1 MERFMNKYYN
11 FIKNNYKKL
20 IVLWFTIFL
29 ISVLF
34 TNKINEIVVYEVEI
48 IPPNSMSKITIDKLI
63 EEFTQKNYSMPF
75 LSVLTGYNVYLILK
89 NNEPFSFET
98 KKLALEIEQI
108 FKKEISNAEI
118 VYVYSI
124 IRNILKNI
132 TDNSTNKLKIFYNLT
147 LILNKDIFLTKNNI
161 TLILNNYIKL
171 EENLAKIL
179 NFLYYLPYL
188 YIKCYNYTFEDNI
201 KIRLE
206 KARECLLSRVKI
218 EDPVLELYFDEYY
231 KKLYENLI
239 NKNFNITETTDN
251 IIKTI
256 APKYLANLIDNSLLQ
271 IILLNTSIKNWQ
283 DQNILENI
291 IFQFFEKNLNNTI
304 IKNEEI
310 IYYIKKIKNKEKNID
325 EVVYEIV
332 LNYIKENFHF
342 ENIYN
347 INIDKIVYD
356 LIRLNTTN
364 EIIILD
370 YFANLIYKEIEE
382 TYSNPLFSFTEN
394 FKDFLKE
401 IINTNDPNLVVNEI
415 ITNKSIQEYPI
426 KLKQR
431 VVDSLV
437 KDNIFIIILIFKKQP
452 SDELINK
459 INEIKNEI
467 KTKYKQEIYITGIP
481 AISNELKKASFI
493 TIQTV
498 IPIALIIVFILVSLY
513 FRSVITGLLSLLI
526 FSITIII
533 TYFLVYLIVGLI
545 INHKLSYI
553 SPSILTVLILGLCSD
568 YFVYMI
574 RRYKIEREENKD
586 KNTAIKEMCVWSS
599 QGVFI
604 SSLAVMLSYLTLAFM
619 NIPLF
624 GDAALANAIGIG
636 ITLLINLTL
645 LPSIVIILG
654 DRIIWPLKTF
664 NKKQDISLFI
674 KIAKFNEKNKKKLAS
689 LLVFVTLIALYYVFH
704 VQTVLDIPPLMP
716 NSEVKEATTIVYSK
730 FGSSIN
736 PIYILIETDEQILT
750 NSTIN
755 PSVLDFAYSI
765 VQKIKEVEEVTKIE
779 TIVAPFGDEI
789 KDINSLLKNETYRET
804 YLESIKRFIGK
815 SNKNFL
821 VLVTIDKQPF
831 SIQAIE
837 TLKKIKEKI
846 NELNPKYQIYF
857 GGVTQTSQDSKEVT
871 DNATPLIISSLS
883 LIIMLLLFIQLYSV
897 LIPIRLILTISS
909 GIIWAL
915 ALLYIVYNMYLSL
928 PLVNAVPLFLI
939 VTMLGVGVDYD
950 IFLVTKVKEEKIK
963 GKEDEEAI
971 RIALEKIGTAIVVL
985 GLILSMTLLTL
996 MIPDFPLINQIGFT
1010 VGLAVIFDSL
1020 IIILFFVPAI
1030 MLIAKKWNWW
1040 PSRYRRN

>member
-1 MERFMNKYYN
+1 MNKYYN

>member
-1 MERFMNKYYN
+1 
-11 FIKNNYKKL
+11 
-20 IVLWFTIFL
+20 
-29 ISVLF
+29 
-34 TNKINEIVVYEVEI
+34 
-48 IPPNSMSKITIDKLI
+48 
-63 EEFTQKNYSMPF
+63 
-75 LSVLTGYNVYLILK
+75 
-89 NNEPFSFET
+89 
-98 KKLALEIEQI
+98 
-108 FKKEISNAEI
+108 
-118 VYVYSI
+118 
-124 IRNILKNI
+124 
-132 TDNSTNKLKIFYNLT
+132 
-147 LILNKDIFLTKNNI
+147 
-161 TLILNNYIKL
+161 
-171 EENLAKIL
+171 
-179 NFLYYLPYL
+179 
-188 YIKCYNYTFEDNI
+188 
-201 KIRLE
+201 
-206 KARECLLSRVKI
+206 
-218 EDPVLELYFDEYY
+218 
-231 KKLYENLI
+231 
-239 NKNFNITETTDN
+239 
-251 IIKTI
+251 
-256 APKYLANLIDNSLLQ
+256 
-271 IILLNTSIKNWQ
+271 
-283 DQNILENI
+283 
-291 IFQFFEKNLNNTI
+291 
-304 IKNEEI
+304 
-310 IYYIKKIKNKEKNID
+310 
-325 EVVYEIV
+325 
-332 LNYIKENFHF
+332 
-342 ENIYN
+342 
-347 INIDKIVYD
+347 
-356 LIRLNTTN
+356 
-364 EIIILD
+364 
-370 YFANLIYKEIEE
+370 
-382 TYSNPLFSFTEN
+382 
-394 FKDFLKE
+394 
-401 IINTNDPNLVVNEI
+401 
-415 ITNKSIQEYPI
+415 
-426 KLKQR
+426 
-431 VVDSLV
+431 
-437 KDNIFIIILIFKKQP
+437 
-452 SDELINK
+452 
-459 INEIKNEI
+459 
-467 KTKYKQEIYITGIP
+467 
-481 AISNELKKASFI
+481 
-493 TIQTV
+493 
-498 IPIALIIVFILVSLY
+498 
-513 FRSVITGLLSLLI
+513 
-526 FSITIII
+526 
-533 TYFLVYLIVGLI
+533 
-545 INHKLSYI
+545 
-553 SPSILTVLILGLCSD
+553 LTVLILGLCSD

-950 IFLVTKVKEEKIK
+950 IF
-963 GKEDEEAI
+963 
-971 RIALEKIGTAIVVL
+971 
-985 GLILSMTLLTL
+985 
-996 MIPDFPLINQIGFT
+996 
-1010 VGLAVIFDSL
+1010 
-1020 IIILFFVPAI
+1020 
-1030 MLIAKKWNWW
+1030 
-1040 PSRYRRN
+1040 